1 MDYISQN
8 LYQEKKLHLYFSR
21 EAVIIGGDFNA
32 KTKSKFNNFPT
43 NITDKYAKREINIRG
58 EKMTEFCVMNNLK
71 TIWTQTYP
79 SNNMAIT
86 SPIL

>member
-1 MDYISQN
+1 MQN
-8 LYQEKKLHLYFSR
+8 QRSRNNWWRFQFKTR

-43 NITDKYAKREINIRG
+43 NIIDKYAKRETNIRG

-71 TIWTQTYP
+71 TI
-79 SNNMAIT
+79 
-86 SPIL
+86 